1 MDRRIQVIIGGAWI
15 TTEYMWPIS
24 LAATRKPA
32 TVLVGCAGWTIPR
45 IARYRFPSEGS
56 SLQRYAAKLP
66 AVEINSSFYRS
77 HRPATYARWADGVP
91 APFRFSVKVPKTI
104 THAARLID
112 TGRLL
117 DAFVA
122 QVSLLGSRLGCLLVQ
137 LPPGLAFDS
146 DVAEAFFVALRG
158 RYAGSTALEPRHPT
172 WFTIDVERLLVAH
185 RISRVAA
192 DPAISTS
199 AGEPGGWPDFVYYRL
214 HGSPRVY
221 FSVYEPSYIEGLAT
235 KLQEHARAGK
245 TVYCIFDNTA
255 LGHASLNALDLLAA
269 TRS

>member
-1 MDRRIQVIIGGAWI
+1 M
-15 TTEYMWPIS
+15 P
-24 LAATRKPA
+24 ATRKCA
-32 TVLVGCAGWTIPR
+32 TVLVGSAGWALPR
-45 IARYRFPSEGS
+45 IARDRFPSEGS
-56 SLQRYAAKLP
+56 GLQRYAAKLP
-66 AVEINSSFYRS
+66 AVEVNSSFYRP
-77 HRPATYARWADGVP
+77 HRPVTYARWADSVP

-112 TGRLL
+112 TGPLL

-122 QVSLLGSRLGCLLVQ
+122 QVSSLGSRLGCLLLQ

-146 DVAEAFFVALRG
+146 DVAGAFFVALRD

-172 WFTIDVERLLVAH
+172 WFTSGAERLLVAH

-192 DPAISTS
+192 DPAISPS

-221 FSVYEPSYIEGLAT
+221 FSPYDASYIERLAA
-235 KLQEHARAGK
+235 KLQEHACAGK
-245 TVYCIFDNTA
+245 TTYCIFDNTA
-255 LGHASLNALDLLAA
+255 LGEASLNALDLLA
-269 TRS
+269 TVRS